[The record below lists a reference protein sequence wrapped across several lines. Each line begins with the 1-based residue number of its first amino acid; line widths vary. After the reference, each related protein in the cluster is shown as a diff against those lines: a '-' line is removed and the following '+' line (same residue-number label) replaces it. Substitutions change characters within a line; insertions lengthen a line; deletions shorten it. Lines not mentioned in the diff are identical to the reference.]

1 MEQLLSVEGAAH
13 RLGGS
18 SKWTVHAWLSH
29 GKLQCT
35 KERYQSQA
43 WAPRCQESGAEMTDL
58 SVLVVGVPD
67 AVAIFLVLFVVV
79 TGLLIFY
86 ALRNKGDVR
95 AEFSHGSTM
104 FRLEAKERPSAKSRR
119 RP

>member
-1 MEQLLSVEGAAH
+1 
-13 RLGGS
+13 
-18 SKWTVHAWLSH
+18 
-29 GKLQCT
+29 
-35 KERYQSQA
+35 
-43 WAPRCQESGAEMTDL
+43 MTDIAA
-58 SVLVVGVPD
+58 LVSGVPN
-67 AVAIFLVLFVVV
+67 ASEILVFVLILVFC
-79 TGLLIFY
+79 LLILY